1 MTYKVFF
8 QAFKKLLDSNLL
20 RFYIKNVIRKQEPKP
35 EDISIFKL
43 ELAPDYFKFNILEV
57 ETMAKTGAQMVPTRA
72 FRHYMTGDP
81 FREMFDLQ
89 RRINQLFENRSA
101 STSNEGV
108 ALSTWTPAVD
118 IYEDENAF
126 LIKVELPEVSREDVK
141 VNLHDNTLAISGERR
156 FENEEK
162 RDGYHRVERSYGQF
176 YRSFTLPPNI
186 NGEAIDAQF
195 KDGVLRLTLP
205 KKEEAR
211 PKQITVKV
219 S

>member
-1 MTYKVFF
+1 
-8 QAFKKLLDSNLL
+8 
-20 RFYIKNVIRKQEPKP
+20 
-35 EDISIFKL
+35 
-43 ELAPDYFKFNILEV
+43 
-57 ETMAKTGAQMVPTRA
+57 MAKTGTQMAPSRA
-72 FRHYMTGDP
+72 FRNLMAGDA

-89 RRINQLFENRSA
+89 RRINQLFDNRSA
-101 STSNEGV
+101 TTANEGV
-108 ALSTWTPAVD
+108 ALSAWTPAVD

-141 VNLHDNTLAISGERR
+141 VNLHDNTLSISGERR

-186 NGEAIDAQF
+186 NAEAIDAQF

-205 KKEEAR
+205 KKEEAK
-211 PKQITVKV
+211 PKQITVNV

>member
-1 MTYKVFF
+1 
-8 QAFKKLLDSNLL
+8 
-20 RFYIKNVIRKQEPKP
+20 
-35 EDISIFKL
+35 
-43 ELAPDYFKFNILEV
+43 
-57 ETMAKTGAQMVPTRA
+57 MAKTGTQMVPTGA
-72 FRHYMTGDP
+72 LRHYMTVDP

-108 ALSTWTPAVD
+108 ALSAWTPAVD
-118 IYEDENAF
+118 IFEDENAF

-141 VNLHDNTLAISGERR
+141 VNLQDNTLAISGERH

-162 RDGYHRVERSYGQF
+162 RDNYHRVERSYGQF

-186 NGEAIDAQF
+186 NAEAIDAQF

-205 KKEEAR
+205 KKEEAK
-211 PKQITVKV
+211 PKQITVNV